1 MSSPTTFSIFIAI
14 ILASIVIVSKLRKTL
29 RGSKVRQKPLI
40 AITLVQLGLTSY
52 FVLSSLFIG
61 IPIIFLIL
69 YAILFILAQFISYRY
84 SDRVLSFWST
94 PDGSV
99 FWKGGLYIHLVYIV
113 SFVIRSAISLF
124 LLGSGLFR
132 FDIIQTARLAG
143 QGAALNLLFILPMN
157 C

>member
-1 MSSPTTFSIFIAI
+1 MPSPTTFSIIIAI
-14 ILASIVIVSKLRKTL
+14 ILASIVVVSKLRKTL

-84 SDRVLSFWST
+84 SHSSSPIVTQIGYSHF
-94 PDGSV
+94 
-99 FWKGGLYIHLVYIV
+99 GGLLMDQYFGRVDYISTLSTLY
-113 SFVIRSAISLF
+113 
-124 LLGSGLFR
+124 LLLYVQPSPFSS
-132 FDIIQTARLAG
+132 
-143 QGAALNLLFILPMN
+143 
-157 C
+157 